1 MQRIVKIVL
10 ILALLSWAAIGLRHA
25 RGQRSNESI
34 PANAF
39 VATSS
44 SRTHEDIAVYADD
57 RSFVLKNLTLARMT
71 GSTVLKGE
79 IVNNES
85 RDREQV
91 SFEVRAYNRGG
102 QLLTGPERE
111 TIFTAGRLKA
121 NTSAPI
127 NHDYG
132 VWLQGVHL
140 DDIAR
145 IEVSET
151 GAEPRTSTLARM
163 IPLASHALTWKR
175 YSEIEE

>member
-1 MQRIVKIVL
+1 MRRIVKIVL

-25 RGQRSNESI
+25 RGQRSDESM
-34 PANAF
+34 PASAF
-39 VATSS
+39 VAASS
-44 SRTHEDIAVYADD
+44 NRTHEDIAVYADD
-57 RSFVLKNLTLARMT
+57 RSFILKNLTLTRMT

-91 SFEVRAYNRGG
+91 SFEVRAYNRDG

-111 TIFTAGRLKA
+111 TIFTVGRLKA
-121 NTSAPI
+121 NSSAPI
-127 NHDYG
+127 NHNHG
-132 VWLQGVHL
+132 VWLQGVRL

-151 GAEPRTSTLARM
+151 SAEPRTSTLAKM
-163 IPLASHALTWKR
+163 IPLAGHALTWKR
-175 YSEIEE
+175 DSEIEE